1 MFSNIYLMEHG
12 LLSVTFCRAVQSFMI
27 VATIVPMLFLYMH
40 KLTIKILSLGAGSAN
55 KQL

>member
-1 MFSNIYLMEHG
+1 MEHG

-27 VATIVPMLFLYMH
+27 VAAIVPMLFLYMH